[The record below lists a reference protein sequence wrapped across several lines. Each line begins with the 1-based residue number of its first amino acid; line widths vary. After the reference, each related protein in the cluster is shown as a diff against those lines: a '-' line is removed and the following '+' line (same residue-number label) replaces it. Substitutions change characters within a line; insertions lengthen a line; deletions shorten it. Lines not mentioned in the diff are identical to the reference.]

1 MHETL
6 VNYGETFYRDTLFKH
21 GLNTLKNSQKDINA
35 MTEKVH
41 KIFSLR
47 KYGNGIWYKY
57 WCKFNRYQQ
66 KVNMGKLYK

>member
-41 KIFSLR
+41 KIFSLG
-47 KYGNGIWYKY
+47 KYGNDI
-57 WCKFNRYQQ
+57 
-66 KVNMGKLYK
+66 

>member
-6 VNYGETFYRDTLFKH
+6 VKYGETFYRDTLFKH

-57 WCKFNRYQQ
+57 WCKFNRYQ
-66 KVNMGKLYK
+66 